1 MVGSLESSAAWFR
14 LALIMDR
21 RTLLKTG
28 SMAVAGIGFGACAGK
43 TPQTGTP
50 VRPSSVRPAL
60 DLAPVNVSWDRVI
73 HTTVGLRPYRASGFV
88 VKTEKLDRKIL
99 IHNYGHGGGGMSLA
113 WGTGYL
119 AAEMALAHISRR
131 AAVLG
136 SGITGLCTARQLQRR
151 GFDVTIYAKAIPP
164 HTTSNM
170 SLAHWSPTSRV
181 VAVNGRSPQWDEQFR
196 FAAEVAYRELQLLAG
211 RDYGISWI
219 DRYSPA
225 DEPPPER
232 RETSRTL
239 LPAHLRASRE
249 VLGPGE
255 HPFPLPYAIR
265 ERHMKF
271 EPAIYLDRLVR
282 DVILFGGRIVIREF
296 EAKRDLMSLTEPIIV
311 NCTGLGARDLF
322 DDKEVVPYKGQL
334 TLLVPQSEV
343 DYETSGGLRSTS
355 GQAGVSLHMT
365 PRSDG
370 IALGGTAEHDE
381 WSLEPNEASRKTVV
395 EGHRELFSAMRR
407 PSL

>member
-1 MVGSLESSAAWFR
+1 
-14 LALIMDR
+14 MDR

-43 TPQTGTP
+43 TPQTVTKT
-50 VRPSSVRPAL
+50 SSVRPAL
-60 DLAPVNVSWDRVI
+60 DLVPVNVSWDRII
-73 HTTVGLRPYRASGFV
+73 HTTVGLRPYRPSGFV
-88 VKTEKLDRKIL
+88 VKPETLDRKTL
-99 IHNYGHGGGGMSLA
+99 IHNYGHGGAGMSLA

-119 AAEMALAHISRR
+119 AADMALAHDSRR
-131 AAVLG
+131 AAVIG
-136 SGITGLCTARQLQRR
+136 SGVTGLCTARQLQRR

-181 VAVNGRSPQWDEQFR
+181 VAVNRRTPQWDEQFR
-196 FAAEVAYRELQLLAG
+196 FAADVAYRELQLLAG

-219 DRYSPA
+219 DRYNPA
-225 DEPPPER
+225 EEPPPER

-239 LPAHLRASRE
+239 LPAHLRARLE
-249 VLGPGE
+249 VLGPGQ
-255 HPFPLPYAIR
+255 HPFPLPYATR

-296 EAKRDLMSLTEPIIV
+296 EARRDLMSLTEPIIV
-311 NCTGLGARDLF
+311 NCTGLGAKDLF
-322 DDKEVVPYKGQL
+322 DDKEIVPYKGQL

-343 DYETSGGLRSTS
+343 DYETGGGLRTMS

-370 IALGGTAEHDE
+370 IALGGTAEHGE
-381 WSLEPNEASRKTVV
+381 WSLAPNQEARKGVV
-395 EGHRELFSAMRR
+395 EGHAELFSAMRH
-407 PSL
+407 PSLR